1 METQLIRAEDVR
13 KAMVA
18 WLSKLN
24 LPDSD
29 PANETRVKM
38 LELVLGGIRDVSR

>member
-1 METQLIRAEDVR
+1 
-13 KAMVA
+13 MVA

-29 PANETRVKM
+29 PINETRVKM
-38 LELVLGGIRDVSR
+38 LELVLGGIRDVSNR